1 MQWNIMKQNV
11 QPLRVA
17 SQLIFRYSQHAWK
30 ITSKS
35 WLNVRFEK
43 TYSKVRA
50 YSTAGM
56 GPWSVSSDA
65 MQVQPPQWDLFTAEG
80 MKDGYI

>member
-1 MQWNIMKQNV
+1 MKHNQTKC
-11 QPLRVA
+11 PTLEGCKPTYF
-17 SQLIFRYSQHAWK
+17 SLF
-30 ITSKS
+30 T
-35 WLNVRFEK
+35 

>member
-1 MQWNIMKQNV
+1 MKHNETKCPTLEGCKPTYFSLFTTCLKDTWKSSFNV
-11 QPLRVA
+11 Q
-17 SQLIFRYSQHAWK
+17 
-30 ITSKS
+30 
-35 WLNVRFEK
+35 FEK